1 MRKHIKTV
9 NKAILKKTL
18 KTGGCRQNALLP
30 ANLPAKLPAL
40 LAIRFANKNNSGRG
54 LI

>member
-9 NKAILKKTL
+9 NKAILNKTL
-18 KTGGCRQNALLP
+18 KPAAAANVLLP

-40 LAIRFANKNNSGRG
+40 LAIRFVSKNNSGCG
-54 LI
+54 FI